1 MSPAASPR
9 PSLREDFARHGEKLE
24 AVAARA
30 DEAKRTSEKY
40 AIDTHRLIESM
51 REELRALAER
61 MATAEQVR
69 RIEEHVRRVD
79 ERVDSVDRRVTEQKS
94 VVEAVPKLVERLNE
108 RMDKLEER
116 LDVQDARHV
125 AQDALVKSI
134 PDLSARVTGGE
145 HRSSRIAGALWVVGA
160 LVAVLGLAGLRELG
174 RWFVQVAPPAPAL
187 HHEEPAL
194 PPRRRQ

>member
-79 ERVDSVDRRVTEQKS
+79 ERVDSVDRRVTAQTS
-94 VVEAVPKLVERLNE
+94 VVEAVPKLVER
-108 RMDKLEER
+108 MDELKKQLGE
-116 LDVQDARHV
+116 QDT
-125 AQDALVKSI
+125 LVKSI
-134 PDLSARVTGGE
+134 PDLSARMTSGE
-145 HRSSRIAGALWVVGA
+145 HRASHIAGALWVVGA
-160 LVAVLGLAGLRELG
+160 LVALLGLAGLRELG

-187 HHEEPAL
+187 HQEEPAL
-194 PPRRRQ
+194 PSRRRQ